1 MESDLQEQPRPESAQ
16 SRGAGHLQ
24 PFRQGDRKQNIFAE
38 GEMMK
43 RIEDEI
49 ERENIRFLRIEEEH
63 KQKVRR
69 YNARRKVE
77 KTISHTPII
86 KESTK

>member
-1 MESDLQEQPRPESAQ
+1 
-16 SRGAGHLQ
+16 
-24 PFRQGDRKQNIFAE
+24 
-38 GEMMK
+38 MK

-77 KTISHTPII
+77 KAISHTPII

>member
-1 MESDLQEQPRPESAQ
+1 MESDLQEQPRSKGVQ
-16 SRGAGHLQ
+16 SRRAGHLQ
-24 PFRQGDRKQNIFAE
+24 PFRQGNGKQNIFAE
-38 GEMMK
+38 GETMK

>member
-1 MESDLQEQPRPESAQ
+1 
-16 SRGAGHLQ
+16 
-24 PFRQGDRKQNIFAE
+24 
-38 GEMMK
+38 MMR